1 MSSFQSLKT
10 NRSLEITFQ
19 LVDEAVKLVKSVSNR
34 CWATIKVRKEVV
46 QLNIK
51 IRSEVVEKESLFE

>member
-19 LVDEAVKLVKSVSNR
+19 LVDEAVKSVSNR